1 MTATRERLEA
11 PLIAA
16 REALR
21 HAKATTLQ
29 ELGIVCERAYLAAHK
44 TYETE
49 YRQAGTNHGLAI
61 TRALAGLDQRK
72 LTLDARMLRRQVEHL
87 VHGHEPFK
95 LVPDPSIPYGG
106 WAIKGLPPRGNA
118 PRSDAGARATGGGS
132 AVTSIE
138 ASADDAPSGS

>member
-1 MTATRERLEA
+1 VLRECA
-11 PLIAA
+11 P
-16 REALR
+16 
-21 HAKATTLQ
+21 
-29 ELGIVCERAYLAAHK
+29 ERAVARPRHGVSCRPSPSAAEERGDALAAL
-44 TYETE
+44 ETW
-49 YRQAGTNHGLAI
+49 
-61 TRALAGLDQRK
+61 
-72 LTLDARMLRRQVEHL
+72 LT
-87 VHGHEPFK
+87 GPFK